1 MKRYVLASVALSA
14 MTMAATA
21 ADLSVFKAQP
31 ALQAPPPTWSGFY
44 VGAHVGALFQ
54 AGNLTLAPTGDSPPD
69 AAIDPAMKGSS
80 AIGGFLAG
88 YNYQFGWAVLGAE
101 ADIGFLTA
109 NSHVFSDKAT
119 VPMSVWYSDN
129 AFSGD
134 FNGHVRARAGVA
146 GGPFLIFGAVGLA
159 VTDSRMNVFGYCPPG
174 LYLASATKTLTGL
187 SVGGGIEYAV
197 TEHVL
202 LRGEYLYDDY
212 GHTSYDIGS
221 GPPNFWQDRDVSY
234 NSHTVRAAVAYKF

>member
-1 MKRYVLASVALSA
+1 
-14 MTMAATA
+14 
-21 ADLSVFKAQP
+21 
-31 ALQAPPPTWSGFY
+31 
-44 VGAHVGALFQ
+44 
-54 AGNLTLAPTGDSPPD
+54 
-69 AAIDPAMKGSS
+69 
-80 AIGGFLAG
+80 
-88 YNYQFGWAVLGAE
+88 
-101 ADIGFLTA
+101 
-109 NSHVFSDKAT
+109 
-119 VPMSVWYSDN
+119 
-129 AFSGD
+129 
-134 FNGHVRARAGVA
+134 VRARAGVA